1 MDEVLCFMNSI
12 WGRAIRVVLGTALVA
27 LGLVVAAGPSSLVL
41 AMVGAVAAGM
51 GLGRRCLLEAIPHRA
66 NRCV

>member
-12 WGRAIRVVLGTALVA
+12 WGRAIRVVLGAALMGLGLVVVGGPSALA
-27 LGLVVAAGPSSLVL
+27 LGLV
-41 AMVGAVAAGM
+41 GAVALGM
-51 GLGRRCLLEAIPHRA
+51 GLGKRCLLEAVPHRA